1 MSEVKFKGIPV
12 VLAGKNYV
20 MPPLSLAFME
30 EREKDLSQFSGGTDL
45 ASVKLIVDA
54 VFSALKRNYPSIER
68 QEVAEGLDLGNM
80 QEMMEIVM
88 DVSGLKRKALEAE
101 AEAGKAESGTGE
113 NSMSTLPL
121 APDGESPTSDMT

>member
-1 MSEVKFKGIPV
+1 
-12 VLAGKNYV
+12 
-20 MPPLSLAFME
+20 
-30 EREKDLSQFSGGTDL
+30 
-45 ASVKLIVDA
+45 
-54 VFSALKRNYPSIER
+54 
-68 QEVAEGLDLGNM
+68 
-80 QEMMEIVM
+80 MEIVM